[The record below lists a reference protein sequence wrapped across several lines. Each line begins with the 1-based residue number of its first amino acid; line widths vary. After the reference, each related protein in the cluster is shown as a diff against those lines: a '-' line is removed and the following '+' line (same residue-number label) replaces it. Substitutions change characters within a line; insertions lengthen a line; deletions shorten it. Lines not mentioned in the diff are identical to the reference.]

1 MINRLPALVIVL
13 MLGLLLPTAVS
24 RAFLTGSSVAKVVE
38 EGGTAVP
45 REPYG
50 GSSQPPGLITN
61 WYSEDPQSIR
71 KGAGIVSYYNLSVFG
86 QNICTSYGDPFSP
99 LNSPWVPGPYTYQY
113 RLRIPADYPHN
124 TVRVELF
131 DPDSMNRD
139 NPATPLTI
147 FRTNVAIDAGLTAT
161 TTGNCA
167 TDRRDNCI
175 IDTGELTLVENGT
188 LTLEPINPY
197 WFYRVDENRGAG
209 SPPGNGVCGVP
220 ASYNENYNTRT
231 LFELWYWHENP
242 DGTIVRQ
249 DLARYTGQVG
259 GGRDDGAHDT
269 DLRWVSPGAA
279 QSYDQPVFVPA
290 DAGSPGNFEIDLTAE
305 TPGIII
311 DPLTGDRYVNLSIT
325 GLDGASENGFD
336 IWAGPPTYVSTIASD
351 VNARNLQALNSP
363 GSHSS
368 QGIEVTA
375 VNYLLLNQNYQA
387 PLDMPLVELDAA
399 YAGTGVHISMFDSDS
414 GAQPPITF
422 TVDSITPADWSLVFA
437 QDGIPDPDG
446 QVRNCLPGDCN
457 NLFITPPYAITVP
470 SEEGCDYTNP
480 DPQNCTPF
488 YGGTL
493 TARYHGGWTDTY
505 LWSIPMDLPPVANP
519 TAGCSA
525 FPIALDEGIRSV
537 TPPGTGANPFP
548 DTNEFQNPNPPT
560 YTQFINH
567 VPDSPLLNANP
578 GYVYRLWNGF
588 GSGNFGWLR
597 WNEGQL
603 GNNNNLVSSM
613 TWPGNSRDYADHNGE
628 PQGQPVPGSGYNYP
642 VWGYIEPGDPT
653 DQQMHLGD
661 WVAVNAGVANSSA
674 LRDVLN
680 EHIALGRVLRL
691 PIWNESA
698 NPGSNGR
705 YHISHFALFRVQGY
719 NLQFGWLLLEFI
731 SWDESCGQPNAPL
744 SAVSINGPTEG
755 IINTSYTFIATAVP
769 LHATTPI
776 TYVWQI
782 DGHAP
787 ITNVSGITDVV
798 SLSWP
803 ITGTYTLTVT
813 AVNSPSGPATAVH
826 HLTIEQLQPDL
837 TVIGPPQLVTP
848 LPVGAGL
855 PVSFTVTI
863 SNAGDVDVDSLFF
876 VDVYIDPTIVLSTG
890 IPISQSSGFTAVPAL
905 AAGDSITL
913 TINAPLG
920 FADLPPTHTVYA
932 MVDSADGIGESDE
945 TNNVSASL
953 TVTAVHPLLNSV
965 TIFGPQLGLTGET
978 YTFTAVVTP
987 TTITDPI
994 TYTWFVDDTPTLT
1007 ITNGTAVP
1015 ISLTFPLTGS
1025 FDLLVMASH
1034 GFNTVT
1040 DTHTIVITDTA
1051 ITDLA
1056 VIGAPQLLTPGLI
1069 QPEQPV
1075 SFTVTIQNVGNV
1087 PLTGPIQ
1094 TDIFLHPAIVLSTS
1108 IPISQSNGFLVVNGL
1123 GVGETAV
1130 LTFTIPTG
1138 FGPGPLYRQVY
1149 AMVDSGQA
1157 IPEVDETNN
1166 ISLPLEL
1173 VVGRPLYLPI
1183 VLKP

>member
-1 MINRLPALVIVL
+1 MFNRLSILLLVLV
-13 MLGLLLPTAVS
+13 LGLLLPTAVS
-24 RAFLTGSSVAKVVE
+24 RALFPVSSAEKVIE
-38 EGGTAVP
+38 AEATAVP
-45 REPYG
+45 RGPYG

-61 WYSEDPQSIR
+61 WHSEDPQSIR
-71 KGAGIVSYYNLSVFG
+71 KGAGIVSYYNPSVFG

-99 LNSPWVPGPYTYQY
+99 LNSPWAPGPYTYQY

-124 TVRVELF
+124 IVRVELF

-139 NPATPLTI
+139 NPVTPLTI
-147 FRTNVAIDAGLTAT
+147 PRTQAAIDAGLPAV

-209 SPPGNGVCGVP
+209 PPPGNGACGVP
-220 ASYNENYNTRT
+220 TSYNEGFNTRT

-249 DLARYTGQVG
+249 DLAYYTGQVG

-269 DLRWVSPGAA
+269 DMRWVSPGAA
-279 QSYDQPVFVPA
+279 QSYDQPVFVPV
-290 DAGSPGNFEIDLTAE
+290 DPGSPGNFEIDLTGE
-305 TPGIII
+305 TPGIIV
-311 DPLTGDRYVNLSIT
+311 DPFTGDRYLNLDIT

-336 IWAGPPTYVSTIASD
+336 IWAGPSSYVATVPSD
-351 VNARNLQALNSP
+351 VNARNISALNNS
-363 GSHSS
+363 GSHSA
-368 QGIEVTA
+368 QGVEVTA
-375 VNYLLLNQNYQA
+375 VDYLLLNQNYQA

-399 YAGTGVHISMFDSDS
+399 YAGTSVHISMFDSDS
-414 GAQPPITF
+414 GAQPPSTF
-422 TVDSITPADWSLVFA
+422 TVSSIAPTDWSLVFA
-437 QDGIPDPDG
+437 QDGVPDPDG
-446 QVRNCLPGDCN
+446 GVRNCVPGSCN
-457 NLFITPPYAITVP
+457 NLFITPPYTITLP
-470 SEEGCDYTNP
+470 TEEGCDYTNP

-505 LWSIPMDLPPVANP
+505 LWSIPMDAPPVVDP
-519 TAGCSA
+519 TVGCSA
-525 FPIALDEGIRSV
+525 FPITINQGIRSAD
-537 TPPGTGANPFP
+537 PPGTGANPFP
-548 DTNEFQNPNPPT
+548 NTNEFQNPNPPT

-567 VPDSPLLNANP
+567 VPNIPLLDGQP
-578 GYVYRLWNGF
+578 GYVYRVWNGF

-603 GNNNNLVSSM
+603 ANNSNLVGSM
-613 TWPGNSRDYADHNGE
+613 GWPGNSLDYTDSDV
-628 PQGQPVPGSGYNYP
+628 QGQPVPGSGYSWP

-653 DQQMHLGD
+653 DQAMHLSD
-661 WVAVNAGVANSSA
+661 WVAANTGVANSSGMET
-674 LRDVLN
+674 VLN

-691 PIWNESA
+691 PIWDTFNTS
-698 NPGSNGR
+698 GDL
-705 YHISHFALFRVQGY
+705 YHISHFALFRLHGY
-719 NLQFGWLLLEFI
+719 NLAQGWLLLEFI
-731 SWDESCGQPNAPL
+731 AWDTSCGQTDAAL
-744 SAVSINGPTEG
+744 SAVSISGPTEG
-755 IINTSYTFIATAVP
+755 IINTSYTFTATAVP

-787 ITNVSGITDVV
+787 ITNASGITDVV

-803 ITGTYTLTVT
+803 ITGTQVLTVT
-813 AVNSPSGPATAVH
+813 AVNPFGGPVTAVYSI
-826 HLTIEQLQPDL
+826 TIEQLQPDL
-837 TVIGPPQLVTP
+837 TIIGAPQLVTP

-863 SNAGDVDVDSLFF
+863 SNGGDVDVDSQFF
-876 VDVYIDPTIVLSTG
+876 VDVYIDPTTVLSTG

-905 AAGDSITL
+905 AAGESVTL
-913 TINAPLG
+913 TINAPIG
-920 FADLPPTHTVYA
+920 FAELPPTHTVYA
-932 MVDSADGIGESDE
+932 MVDSAEGIAESDE

-953 TVTAVHPLLNSV
+953 TVTDVRPLLVGV
-965 TIFGPQLGLTGET
+965 TIFGPGLGLTGET

-987 TTITDPI
+987 TTISDPI
-994 TYTWFVDDTPTLT
+994 TYTWFVDNTPTLT
-1007 ITNGTAVP
+1007 MTNGTAVP

-1025 FDLLVMASH
+1025 FELLVMAAH

-1040 DTHTIVITDTA
+1040 DTHTIVITDTP

-1056 VIGAPQLLTPGLI
+1056 VIGAPQLLTPGQI

-1087 PLTGPIQ
+1087 PITGSIQ
-1094 TDIFLHPAIVLSTS
+1094 TDIFLHPAIVLSNS
-1108 IPISQSNGFLVVNGL
+1108 IPITQSNGFLVVNGL

-1130 LTFTIPTG
+1130 LTFTIPAG
-1138 FGPGPLYRQVY
+1138 FPPGPLTRQVY
-1149 AMVDSGQA
+1149 AMVDSLQT
-1157 IPEVDETNN
+1157 IPEADETNN
-1166 ISLPLEL
+1166 ISLPLEV